1 MAKALHGYLVGTDAR
16 EQARLL
22 AENRR
27 LRQRVRDLETQLLA
41 VLEAGDAATA
51 TTTPTTTATAPAS
64 TATTRTGLAPV

>member
-27 LRQRVRDLETQLLA
+27 LQQRVRDLELQLTLA
-41 VLEAGDAATA
+41 LERGDAASA
-51 TTTPTTTATAPAS
+51 ASAPTQ
-64 TATTRTGLAPV
+64 RGDLAPV